1 MVNNGF
7 TIEDIDSKYI
17 NVWKMQKLV
26 PKRIISDEDKERGKK
41 EVYDLGT
48 VAMIRGKN
56 NSTFLLLA
64 ISEFD
69 KDNIAH
75 TSVDDLEWCIKSL
88 VNFYDQHGQGHR
100 LVIPLMGTNLSRA
113 GLSHND
119 SLRVITSLFQLYG
132 DKIHGE
138 IDVVIYK
145 GDKDKVTLD
154 I

>member
-1 MVNNGF
+1 
-7 TIEDIDSKYI
+7 
-17 NVWKMQKLV
+17 MQKLV

-88 VNFYDQHGQGHR
+88 VNFYDQHGFPGFWGAT
-100 LVIPLMGTNLSRA
+100 P
-113 GLSHND
+113 
-119 SLRVITSLFQLYG
+119 
-132 DKIHGE
+132 E
-138 IDVVIYK
+138 YK
-145 GDKDKVTLD
+145 AAFKALH
-154 I
+154 